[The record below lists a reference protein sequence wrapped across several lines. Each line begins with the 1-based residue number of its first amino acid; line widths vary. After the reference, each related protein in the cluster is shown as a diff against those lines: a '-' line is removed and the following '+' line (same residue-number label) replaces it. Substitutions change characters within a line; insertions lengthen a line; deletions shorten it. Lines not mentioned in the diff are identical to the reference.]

1 VISVAPN
8 SLQIYARCTKRRLFI
23 DLMRVC
29 FGSDCSEGLL
39 HQAVRNSIV
48 LCQRSSFSAHQGQVH
63 LARSSLNGAKLPYS
77 KSSNWLLWTLANG
90 LRGISPCGLSQGAL
104 LCLWQLCL
112 IFQVY
117 IKAVSAH
124 CFGLLI
130 CRGLEESRCSPRCR
144 PRSFLWKRIER
155 ELGAEPSSPS
165 RSWSRPPKQHSVHHR
180 QQGRPMQQSWGRSQI
195 TLRLFMGPCAVS
207 KAGL

>member
-1 VISVAPN
+1 M
-8 SLQIYARCTKRRLFI
+8 RRLFI
-23 DLMRVC
+23 ELMRVC

-90 LRGISPCGLSQGAL
+90 LSGISPCGLSQGAL

-112 IFQVY
+112 IFQIY
-117 IKAVSAH
+117 IKAVLIALVCLSAGALKKAGVAPDAVQEVF
-124 CFGLLI
+124 FGNVLSANLGQNPA
-130 CRGLEESRCSPRCR
+130 RQAA
-144 PRSFLWKRIER
+144 
-155 ELGAEPSSPS
+155 LGAGLPNSTVCTTVNKVGECSNP
-165 RSWSRPPKQHSVHHR
+165 
-180 QQGRPMQQSWGRSQI
+180 GGG
-195 TLRLFMGPCAVS
+195 LR
-207 KAGL
+207 